1 MKNQMLYRELGKY
14 YDLIYSFKD
23 YKREASQI
31 KKIIARHKK
40 SGGNELLDVACG
52 TGEHLKFLKGSFRC
66 MGVDVNSEML
76 NVARK
81 KVRGVVFKNAD
92 MIKLNLNKKFDI
104 VLCLF
109 SSIGYVKTY
118 ANLKKTIRGF
128 TKHMKHGGVVII
140 EPWFTRNNFYV
151 GMPHMSTFESKDV
164 KIARLN
170 VSKKVGDL
178 SVMDFHWL
186 VAEKGK
192 PVKHFVDRHEMALFD
207 VSKVLRIMKNAGLQT
222 KFMKKGLRTNRGLF
236 IGVKK

>member
-1 MKNQMLYRELGKY
+1 MLYRELGKY
-14 YDLIYSFKD
+14 YDLLYGGKD
-23 YKREASQI
+23 YKKESAQI
-31 KKIIARHKK
+31 KKIIYRFKRP
-40 SGGNELLDVACG
+40 SGNELLDVACG
-52 TGEHLKFLKGSFRC
+52 TGNHLKYLRSSFKC
-66 MGVDVNSEML
+66 VGVDINNGVL
-76 NVARK
+76 NEARK
-81 KVRGVVFKNAD
+81 KVNGVVFKNAD
-92 MIKLNLNKKFDI
+92 MTKLSMNKKFDV

-118 ANLKKTIRGF
+118 ANLRKTIRAF

-151 GMPHMSTFESKDV
+151 GMPHMSTFDGKDV

-192 PVKHFVDRHEMALFD
+192 PVKHFVDRHVMGIFD
-207 VSKVLRIMKNAGLQT
+207 VGKTLELMEAAGLKA
-222 KFMKKGLRTNRGLF
+222 KFMKKGLRTSRGLF